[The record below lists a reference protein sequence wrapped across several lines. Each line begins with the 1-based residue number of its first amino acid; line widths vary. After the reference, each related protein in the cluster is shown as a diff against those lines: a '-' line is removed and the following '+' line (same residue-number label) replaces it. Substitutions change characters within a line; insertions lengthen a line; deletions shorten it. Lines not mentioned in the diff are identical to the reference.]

1 MTGKINRIGG
11 NSWTITIG
19 CSAAMLLAYGVLG
32 FRSGS
37 LADENEN
44 AKSEKI
50 DFAANIKPILEARC
64 LSCHGTDDPESG
76 FQLDTR
82 EHALK
87 GGYTGV
93 AIEPGHA
100 ENSSLYAM
108 ISQTHKDGV
117 VMPAEGDPLT
127 NDEVAL
133 IKQWIDEGLA
143 WPDDQ
148 ILVAHEGHANKEK
161 ARNWW
166 SLQPIGQPALP
177 QVSQPEWIRNGIDAF
192 ILARLDQE
200 NVAPS
205 PEASR
210 ETLIRR
216 VTFDLIGLPP
226 TPEDVADFVNDAD
239 PAAYDKLVDRLLASP
254 SYGER
259 WARPW
264 LDLCHYADTDGFLTD
279 QKRPVAWR
287 YRQWLV
293 DALNAD
299 LPFDE
304 FTIEQLAGDL
314 LDEPTQ
320 DQLLATGFLRNTLS
334 NREGGADLEEYRVEQ
349 VVDRT
354 MTVGATWLG
363 LTVGCARCHDHKFDA
378 ISQKE
383 FYQLYAYFDHAD
395 ELNIDAPLPNESTD
409 WEATRDEYERRRD
422 EIVAAYQPGLD
433 ELLAAWEARLLQA
446 EANPGE
452 DHIWDRQ
459 WEVLGLVWGGHYGE
473 GQLEGCE
480 IVRLGAEKRTNYQKF
495 RLMDYFLSNGS
506 VINPEKFTEYKLGEI
521 RAKFAELDKE
531 FPKATRAPTMREMQ
545 VPRQT
550 YIHVRGDFRV
560 KGIDVGVGVPA
571 ALPALPE
578 DTRPDRLALARW
590 LVSPEHPLTSRVTA
604 NRAWQ
609 EFFGR
614 GIVVSSGDF
623 GLQGELPSHP
633 ELLDWLAL
641 ELQRLDWSMKA
652 FHRLIVTSATYR
664 QSSAVRPEILARDP
678 NNVWVS
684 RQASLRL
691 NSEQV
696 RDVTLAVSGLMYPKM
711 HGPCVFP
718 PQPSSVAMEGFDNTW
733 EASPGL
739 EQYRRGIY
747 TWIQRLSPF
756 AQDVTF
762 DAPALSR
769 ACTRRERSNTPL
781 QSLTLLNDPVFMEAA
796 QNLAVR
802 LMTEGSS
809 DFNQRVTHGFQLAY
823 SRPPTD
829 EELSRLQAYYLEQ
842 LALFQQDRASAE
854 ALFTAKIEGVD
865 PAEGAAWTG
874 LASVLL
880 NLHEFITR
888 D

>member
-1 MTGKINRIGG
+1 MSDMNPIRGKAWLAPWIGG
-11 NSWTITIG
+11 
-19 CSAAMLLAYGVLG
+19 AVLAIATGVFG
-32 FRSGS
+32 VRTGS
-37 LADENEN
+37 FADEAEN
-44 AKSEKI
+44 ADAPKI
-50 DFAANIKPILEARC
+50 DFATKIKPLLESRC
-64 LSCHGTDDPESG
+64 LSCHGKDDPESG

-87 GGYTGV
+87 GGYAGV
-93 AIEPGHA
+93 AIEPGSA
-100 ENSSLYAM
+100 EKSSLYAM
-108 ISQTHKDGV
+108 ISQTHADGV
-117 VMPAEGDPLT
+117 IMPAEGDPLS
-127 NDEVAL
+127 DEDVAI
-133 IKQWIDEGLA
+133 IKRWIDEGLA
-143 WPDDQ
+143 WPDDHV
-148 ILVAHEGHANKEK
+148 LVAHEENAAKKK
-161 ARNWW
+161 AREWW
-166 SLQPIGQPALP
+166 SLQPIEKPAVP
-177 QVSQPEWIRNGIDAF
+177 EVSQPAWVRNGIDAF

-200 NVAPS
+200 GVTPS
-205 PEASR
+205 PEADR

-216 VTFDLIGLPP
+216 VTLDLIGLPP
-226 TPEDVADFVNDAD
+226 TPEDVAEFVNDDD
-239 PAAYDKLVDRLLASP
+239 PEAYEKLVDRLLASP

-293 DALNAD
+293 KALNGD

-354 MTVGATWLG
+354 MIVGATWLG

-395 ELNIDAPLPNESTD
+395 ELNIDAPLPNEITD
-409 WEATRDEYERRRD
+409 WEATREEYERRRD
-422 EIVAAYQPGLD
+422 EIVSPYQPGLD

-480 IVRLGAEKRTNYQKF
+480 IVKLGAEKRTKNQKF
-495 RLMDYFLSNGS
+495 RLMDYFLSHGS
-506 VINPEKFTEYKLGEI
+506 VIDPTKFTEYKLGEV
-521 RAKFAELDKE
+521 RPKLLELDKE

-560 KGIDVGVGVPA
+560 KGIDVDVGVPA

-578 DTRPDRLALARW
+578 NSRTDRLALARW

-604 NRAWQ
+604 NRTWQ

-614 GIVVSSGDF
+614 GIVTSSGDF

-633 ELLDWLAL
+633 ELLNWLAL

-664 QSSAVRPEILARDP
+664 QSSAARPDIAARDP

-696 RDVTLAVSGLMYPKM
+696 RDITLAVSGLLYPKM

-718 PQPSSVAMEGFDNTW
+718 EQPSSVAMEGFDNTW
-733 EASPGL
+733 EASEGV
-739 EQYRRGIY
+739 EKYRRGLY

-781 QSLTLLNDPVFMEAA
+781 QSLTLLNDPVFVEAA
-796 QNLAVR
+796 QHFARR
-802 LMTEGSS
+802 LMTEASS
-809 DFNQRVTHGFQLAY
+809 DFNQRVTYGFQLAY
-823 SRPPTD
+823 SRNPTE
-829 EELSRLQAYYLEQ
+829 EELALLQAYFLEQ
-842 LALFQQDRASAE
+842 HLLFQNDPASAE
-854 ALFTAKIEGVD
+854 ALFATKIEGVD

-880 NLHEFITR
+880 NVHEFITR